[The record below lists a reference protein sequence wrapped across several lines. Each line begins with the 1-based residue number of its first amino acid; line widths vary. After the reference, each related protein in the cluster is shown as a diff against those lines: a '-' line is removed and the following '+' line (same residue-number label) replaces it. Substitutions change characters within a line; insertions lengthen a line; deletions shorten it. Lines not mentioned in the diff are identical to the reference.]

1 MVPVPNVTRA
11 DVVAAARNPLA
22 FIAARWTP
30 DPRTV
35 RRAALAA
42 LVMSVVIVVTGGA
55 VRLTGSGLGCPTW
68 PKCTDDSLTTTSA
81 MGFHGAI
88 EFGNRMLT
96 YVLCAAVG
104 WAIIAARSQKPWRRG
119 LTRLGWA
126 QFWIVMSNAVLG
138 GIVVLVG
145 LNPYTVAAHF
155 LLSSALIA
163 VATLMWQRSREGDA
177 EPKPLVGKAVQQ
189 LVWFLVTAS
198 VLLIAVGTVVTGAGP
213 HAGDSKEVDRIPIDW
228 ETVAKLH
235 AVLAWIVVTLTFAL
249 WFVLKAVD
257 APKGP
262 LDRTRDLFLILLSQG
277 VIGYV
282 QYFTNLPRPWS
293 PSTCSARAWCG
304 SACCGCCCRSASGR
318 RSSPTCP
325 ARRWNSRSPRAREA
339 SPVRNGSPVA
349 GHQVVDRRAQIGPG
363 QLRPPAEPI
372 ALHGG
377 GGRDRIVVTPPY
389 DVRYD
394 LHRGAE
400 RGQQVEGLALGDQA
414 AVPAGDRR
422 AGEGGQAHVDPAVL
436 EPELRLVDGRPPEV
450 PLVPYDE
457 LGQLLVRHLREQV
470 LR

>member
-1 MVPVPNVTRA
+1 MPKLTPA
-11 DVVAAARNPLA
+11 DAAAALRNPLS

-42 LVMSVVIVVTGGA
+42 LVMSVIIVVTGGA

-68 PKCTDDSLTTTSA
+68 PTCTDDSLTTTRA

-104 WAIIAARSQKPWRRG
+104 WAIIAARAQKPWRRS

-126 QFWIVMSNAVLG
+126 QFWVVMGNAVLG

-155 LLSSALIA
+155 LLTTALIT
-163 VATLMWQRSREGDA
+163 VATVMWQRTREGDDA
-177 EPKPLVGKAVQQ
+177 PRPLVGKAVQQ
-189 LVWFLVTAS
+189 LVWFLVAAS

-213 HAGDSKEVDRIPIDW
+213 HAGDTSEVKRIPIDW

-262 LDRTRDLFLILLSQG
+262 LDRTRDLFLILLAQG

-282 QYFTNLPRPWS
+282 QYFTHLP
-293 PSTCSARAWCG
+293 
-304 SACCGCCCRSASGR
+304 
-318 RSSPTCP
+318 
-325 ARRWNSRSPRAREA
+325 E
-339 SPVRNGSPVA
+339 VLV
-349 GHQVVDRRAQIGPG
+349 
-363 QLRPPAEPI
+363 
-372 ALHGG
+372 ALHMLGSCLVWIG
-377 GGRDRIVVTPPY
+377 VLRV
-389 DVRYD
+389 
-394 LHRGAE
+394 L
-400 RGQQVEGLALGDQA
+400 LALRERPEAVPDVPGPAAEA
-414 AVPAGDRR
+414 AVATT
-422 AGEGGQAHVDPAVL
+422 A
-436 EPELRLVDGRPPEV
+436 
-450 PLVPYDE
+450 
-457 LGQLLVRHLREQV
+457 
-470 LR
+470 